1 MLVQRLVSLL
11 LGASLVGCGED
22 PPPQRPKVPVVS
34 GPIVEHSEAAAGVS
48 FASVSFPCCSSA
60 ELTATVGAYVGLGE
74 ALAADDAAAA
84 SERAGVLATT
94 LGALPA
100 DTAGVADMVALT
112 GRMAGKDLEGTR
124 EEFLDLT
131 TPMLALAKGG
141 KANAGALTIAVAYC
155 PMKPGRWL
163 QAKDGITNPY
173 FGAGMLTCG
182 VFEAP

>member
-11 LGASLVGCGED
+11 LCAGLVGCGDD
-22 PPPQRPKVPVVS
+22 PPPERPKVPVVT
-34 GPIVEHSEAAAGVS
+34 GPIVEHADASAGGS
-48 FASVSFPCCSSA
+48 FASVAFPCCSSA
-60 ELTATVGAYVGLGE
+60 ELTAAVGAYVGLGE

-84 SERAGVLATT
+84 SERASALATA
-94 LGALPA
+94 LGGLPA
-100 DTAGVADMVALT
+100 DTAGAAEMVTLT

-131 TPMLALAKGG
+131 APMLSLAKGG
-141 KANAGALTIAVAYC
+141 QTDAGALRVAVAYC

-163 QAKDGITNPY
+163 QAKDGINNPY